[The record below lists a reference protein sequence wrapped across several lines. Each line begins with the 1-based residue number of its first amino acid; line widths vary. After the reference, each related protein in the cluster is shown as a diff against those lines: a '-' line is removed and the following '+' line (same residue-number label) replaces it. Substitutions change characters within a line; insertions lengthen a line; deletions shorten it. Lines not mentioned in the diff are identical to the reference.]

1 MPYLGNIPA
10 SEFRTIDYQDFTG
23 VTGSPVKRGFTLTS
37 PVSNANDL
45 EVFVNNVRQE
55 PGVAYTVAGTTLT
68 MTGDVETT
76 DDFYIVYQGKAV
88 ASVVPTDGS
97 VSTTKIADDA
107 VTSAK
112 IADDAITLAKA
123 ADSLY
128 RSGTWT
134 PTLTD
139 DSSNSA
145 SFTTTL
151 NQYVRIGNVVHLFL
165 TLNDINTTGMTT
177 GDKVNLGGLPFNHIA
192 GNSFSTLV
200 HTQSITLN
208 NISGFTVRFL
218 DASKTARFEE
228 LRTGQNDANML
239 VSDLTSGSADIG
251 FNAFY
256 LTADA

>member
-1 MPYLGNIPA
+1 MAL
-10 SEFRTIDYQDFTG
+10 TKVQTG
-23 VTGSPVKRGFTLTS
+23 GF
-37 PVSNANDL
+37 
-45 EVFVNNVRQE
+45 
-55 PGVAYTVAGTTLT
+55 
-68 MTGDVETT
+68 
-76 DDFYIVYQGKAV
+76 
-88 ASVVPTDGS
+88 
-97 VSTTKIADDA
+97 
-107 VTSAK
+107 
-112 IADDAITLAKA
+112 ADDAITLAKA

-165 TLNDINTTGMTT
+165 SLNDIDTTGMTT
-177 GDKVNLGGLPFNHIA
+177 GDNMNLGGLPFNHIA

-208 NISGFTVRFL
+208 NITGFTVRFL

-228 LRTGQNDANML
+228 LRSGQNDTTMK